1 MTSDFAACPACKAS
15 PISGRYCRECGAEL
29 QPSSHQAEHHPARP
43 TAPTG
48 PPQQA
53 SIHQQPVPA
62 DAPPLIGQAHYAP
75 AGQTNGWA
83 PQPSVPPPALLPSST
98 PASYWIPKPAQGS
111 APGRHSTALAAGAT
125 IAIVL
130 VLLAIAATVILLV
143 ASGGSNHT
151 GILTQSTTTGSKSE
165 QAASP

>member
-1 MTSDFAACPACKAS
+1 MTPDVAACPACKAS

-29 QPSSHQAEHHPARP
+29 QPSSHQAEHHPAQP

-48 PPQQA
+48 PQPA
-53 SIHQQPVPA
+53 PVHQQPVSA
-62 DAPPLIGQAHYAP
+62 DAPPLTGQAHYAP

-83 PQPSVPPPALLPSST
+83 QPSVPPPAPLPPSST
-98 PASYWIPKPAQGS
+98 PASYWIPTPTQGS
-111 APGRHSTALAAGAT
+111 APGRHSPALAAGAT

-151 GILTQSTTTGSKSE
+151 GILTQSTTTGNKSE

>member
-1 MTSDFAACPACKAS
+1 MTPDVVACPTCKAS
-15 PISGRYCRECGAEL
+15 PISGRYCRECGAAL
-29 QPSSHQAEHHPARP
+29 QPQSLQTEHHPAQP
-43 TAPTG
+43 TAPTEQQ
-48 PPQQA
+48 QQA
-53 SIHQQPVPA
+53 SIRQQPVPA
-62 DAPPLIGQAHYAP
+62 DAPPLTGQAPYAP

-83 PQPSVPPPALLPSST
+83 QPSVPPPAPLPSST
-98 PASYWIPKPAQGS
+98 SASYWIPMPAQGS
-111 APGRHSTALAAGAT
+111 TPRRHSTVLAAGAT